1 MGKVHPS
8 QSSKKATDTTP
19 PTPTLISSL
28 PDLRVFLSSTPPS
41 STFYLD
47 LEGKSLSRNG
57 TLSLLTVLVL
67 PTQAASI
74 IDVQTLGDS
83 AFTTPGIGG
92 KTLKAILE
100 DPHTS
105 KCFWDVRNDAD
116 ALWAH
121 HKVRLAGVTDVQLLE
136 NASRFG
142 DKTYLRGLDKCVER
156 DLGLKFM
163 EVHRWVKTKKE
174 VQALMPND
182 VFARRPLDPKTM
194 QYCVNDVVHLP
205 ALHNLYAKRITSEW
219 LGKAIDESGRR
230 VVEACGSAYEPQSEK
245 KRFGPWGSG
254 LGKNVLTMDQWLEK
268 VEEDAMDARQRDML
282 GDDYDEYDDYS
293 DDRLCSNDAAW
304 DDTFDSCWEK

>member
-1 MGKVHPS
+1 MPGLRNKVTAALRPS
-8 QSSKKATDTTP
+8 KSSMATDTTP

-28 PDLRVFLSSTPPS
+28 PDLRVFLSSIPPP

-47 LEGKSLSRNG
+47 LEGKSLSRNR

-67 PTQAASI
+67 PTQATSI
-74 IDVQTLGDS
+74 VDVQTLGES

-92 KTLKAILE
+92 NTLKAILE
-100 DPHTS
+100 DAHTS

-121 HKVRLAGVTDVQLLE
+121 HKVRLTGVTDVQLLE
-136 NASRFG
+136 NASRVC
-142 DKTYLRGLDKCVER
+142 DKTYLRGLDKCVEK

-182 VFARRPLDPKTM
+182 IFARRPLDAKTV
-194 QYCVNDVVHLP
+194 QYCVNDVVYLP

-219 LGKAIDESGRR
+219 LGKAID
-230 VVEACGSAYEPQSEK
+230 K
-245 KRFGPWGSG
+245 
-254 LGKNVLTMDQWLEK
+254 WLEK
-268 VEEDAMDARQRDML
+268 MEEDEVDARERDTF
-282 GDDYDEYDDYS
+282 GDDYGDYYDYDDGPVS
-293 DDRLCSNDAAW
+293 SKDAVG